1 MDIAAAGAAAA
12 QISTAQRTQQ
22 AALSGIRQARVQGAT
37 LANMLSQAAG
47 TTASAAVSSAAVS
60 APTSTSN
67 DNQVEAAAQQP
78 SRSLPRGSLV
88 NILV

>member
-1 MDIAAAGAAAA
+1 MDIAAAGAAAS

-22 AALSGIRQARVQGAT
+22 AALAGIRQARVQGAT
-37 LANMLSQAAG
+37 LANLLGQISSTSTAAD
-47 TTASAAVSSAAVS
+47 TSSAIS
-60 APTSTSN
+60 APSSTSN
-67 DNQVEAAAQQP
+67 DNLVQADQP

>member
-1 MDIAAAGAAAA
+1 MDIAAAGAAAS
-12 QISTAQRTQQ
+12 QISVAQRAQQ

-47 TTASAAVSSAAVS
+47 TSASAAVAAPS
-60 APTSTSN
+60 GTSN
-67 DNQVEAAAQQP
+67 DNQVQDASQQP
-78 SRSLPRGSLV
+78 SRNLPRGSLV

>member
-1 MDIAAAGAAAA
+1 MDIAAAGAAAS
-12 QISTAQRTQQ
+12 QISVAQRAQQ

-47 TTASAAVSSAAVS
+47 TTASAAVN
-60 APTSTSN
+60 APTNTSN
-67 DNQVEAAAQQP
+67 DNQVQAAGEQP
-78 SRSLPRGSLV
+78 SRNLPRGSLV

>member
-1 MDIAAAGAAAA
+1 MDIAAAGAAAS
-12 QISTAQRTQQ
+12 QISVAQRAQQ
-22 AALSGIRQARVQGAT
+22 VALSGIRQARVQGAT

-47 TTASAAVSSAAVS
+47 TAASAAVS

-67 DNQVEAAAQQP
+67 DNVVEAAAQQP
-78 SRSLPRGSLV
+78 SRNLPRGSLV